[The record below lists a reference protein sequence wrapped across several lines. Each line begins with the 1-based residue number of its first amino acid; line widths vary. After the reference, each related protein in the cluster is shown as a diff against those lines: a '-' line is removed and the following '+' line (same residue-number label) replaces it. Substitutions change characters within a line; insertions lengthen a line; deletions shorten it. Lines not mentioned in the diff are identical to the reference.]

1 MADLLVLKALDPES
15 AEAPEFRYLLSHVLL
30 AARRVFG
37 SVRFLGDPAGL
48 AEPPSLAGETAVLGL
63 GPRNALVAEASL
75 RAMRDALAAG
85 AMEARPTPLDEAGL
99 ALETPVYTLRGYERA
114 ETTFLAQIEHREPPP
129 SHLPVALWSAE
140 RFAEIVRQVPVDRLL
155 HDPAA
160 LAGPSVAAGES
171 DGSRVPPPW
180 EGAVG
185 TGGRTGGGPVI
196 VAAGLCHTFI
206 DYYGEVREDVL
217 PFVPAAARE
226 VLEIG
231 CGRGLTG
238 EFLQRTL
245 GCRVTGVEL
254 NPEVA
259 RDAARRLHLVY
270 PGDVQTIEILPP
282 GDGFDAVLALEI
294 FEHLTDSERFL
305 ARARELLRPGGRLV
319 LSVPNVGHWAVVE
332 DLLAGRWD
340 YLPIGLLCYTHYR
353 FFTRRTLAD
362 WLARCGFERAEIV
375 AQTTELPERFDCLA
389 GSGETFGID
398 RESLATKGF
407 YVVAFR

>member
-1 MADLLVLKALDPES
+1 MADLLVLKALDAES
-15 AEAPEFRYLLSHVLL
+15 AAAPELRYLLSQVLL
-30 AARRVFG
+30 AARRAFG
-37 SVRFLGDPAGL
+37 AVRFAARPEAGAAAPA
-48 AEPPSLAGETAVLGL
+48 LAGETAVLAL
-63 GPRNALVAEASL
+63 GPQNALVAEAGL
-75 RAMRDALAAG
+75 AAMRQALAAG
-85 AMEARPTPLDEAGL
+85 AAEVRPTELSRAVAEGAL
-99 ALETPVYTLRGYERA
+99 ALAAPVYTLRGYEAA
-114 ETTFLAQIEHREPPP
+114 EARFLAAGGRREPPP

-140 RFAEIVRQVPVDRLL
+140 RFAAILRHVPLDRLL
-155 HDPAA
+155 RDPAA
-160 LAGPSVAAGES
+160 LAGLPSETVA
-171 DGSRVPPPW
+171 
-180 EGAVG
+180 
-185 TGGRTGGGPVI
+185 
-196 VAAGLCHTFI
+196 AAGLCHVFI

-217 PFVPAAARE
+217 PFVPAAARD

-238 EFLQRTL
+238 ELLQRRL

-259 RDAARRLHLVY
+259 KDAARRLHAVHAGNVETLDLA
-270 PGDVQTIEILPP
+270 GE
-282 GDGFDAVLALEI
+282 FDAILALEL
-294 FEHLTDSERFL
+294 FEHLTDGERFL

-375 AQTTELPERFDCLA
+375 PQTTELPDRFAALHEA
-389 GSGETFGID
+389 FGID

-407 YVVAFR
+407 YVVAER

>member
-15 AEAPEFRYLLSHVLL
+15 AGAPEFRYLLSQVLL
-30 AARRVFG
+30 AARRAFG

-63 GPRNALVAEASL
+63 GPQNALLAEASL

-85 AMEARPTPLDEAGL
+85 AMEARPTPLAEAGL
-99 ALETPVYTLRGYERA
+99 ALEAPVYTLRGYERA
-114 ETTFLAQIEHREPPP
+114 EATFLAQIEHREPPP

-140 RFAEIVRQVPVDRLL
+140 RFAEIIRQVPIDRLL
-155 HDPAA
+155 LDPAA
-160 LAGPSVAAGES
+160 LAGLP
-171 DGSRVPPPW
+171 GS
-180 EGAVG
+180 
-185 TGGRTGGGPVI
+185 T

-217 PFVPAAARE
+217 PFVPADARE

-259 RDAARRLHLVY
+259 RDAARRLHAVHS
-270 PGDVQTIEILPP
+270 GDVQTLEILPP
-282 GDGFDAVLALEI
+282 ADGFDAVLALEL

-375 AQTTELPERFDCLA
+375 AQTTELPERFDRLDRLGA
-389 GSGETFGID
+389 SGETFGVD